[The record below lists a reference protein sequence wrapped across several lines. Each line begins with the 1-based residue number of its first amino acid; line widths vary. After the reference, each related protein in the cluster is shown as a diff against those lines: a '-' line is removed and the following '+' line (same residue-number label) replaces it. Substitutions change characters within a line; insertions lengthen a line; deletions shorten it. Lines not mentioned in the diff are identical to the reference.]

1 MSLVASWCE
10 GKLVMKQLQEMVEF
24 QMVVLRVIR
33 TMDFWIIIDGWKN
46 RWVKSDW
53 KKDENMAGE
62 WNFTSSKWDGEANDK
77 GIQTSKDYR
86 FYAISAAFLSSVTK
100 ERYWFSYSMLNTSK
114 SLVVVV
120 DT

>member
-1 MSLVASWCE
+1 MSLVVSWCE

-24 QMVVLRVIR
+24 QMVVLRVR
-33 TMDFWIIIDGWKN
+33 RKMDFWIVIDGWEN

-62 WNFTSSKWDGEANDK
+62 WNFTSSKWEGDATDK

-86 FYAISAAFLSSVTK
+86 YYAISAAFLSSVTK
-100 ERYWFSYSMLNTSK
+100 ERYWFSNSMLNTSK
-114 SLVVVV
+114 ILVLVVA
-120 DT
+120 T